1 MWAHGIACCIG
12 LWLMAS
18 PPVLGYGGAARIN
31 DFVVGPVAAS
41 IACVAMW
48 QVTRPVRWANL
59 ALGAWLLLSPLI
71 LGHASLSAVNSVLS
85 GLALGGL
92 SCVRGRLTH
101 RMGGGWAV
109 LFRKEARLSS
119 P

>member
-1 MWAHGIACCIG
+1 MWAQGIACGIG

-18 PPVLGYGGAARIN
+18 PQVLGYGGAARIN
-31 DFVVGPVAAS
+31 DLVAGPISAS
-41 IACVAMW
+41 LACVAMW

-59 ALGAWLLLSPLI
+59 GVGAWLLLSPLI
-71 LGHASLSAVNSVLS
+71 LGHVSAAAANSVLS
-85 GLALGGL
+85 GLALAGF

-101 RMGGGWAV
+101 RLGGGWAALSRNAV
-109 LFRKEARLSS
+109 PLSS

>member
-1 MWAHGIACCIG
+1 MWAQGVACGIG

-18 PPVLGYGGAARIN
+18 PQVLGYGGAARIN
-31 DFVVGPVAAS
+31 DLAVGPIAAS
-41 IACVAMW
+41 IACVALW
-48 QVTRPVRWANL
+48 QVTRSVRWANL
-59 ALGAWLLLSPLI
+59 GVAAWLVLSPLV
-71 LGHASLSAVNSVLS
+71 LGHVPAAAANSILS

-101 RMGGGWAV
+101 RMGGGWAE
-109 LFRKEARLSS
+109 LFRKEVRRPL